1 MNNMLNTRY
10 KSLKNR
16 KIRGSHTL
24 AMFVWLFA
32 RKSAQ
37 VVDVSDYV
45 NNQKWS
51 IIRYIP
57 GPCILEWGIKKN
69 ASRLHFLVFPQSP
82 RGFRTTFLAFPT
94 ILEYGTG
101 YVATVVCTSGCKHR
115 HRIYIWCVNFSK
127 YIFVQLLT
135 KVWPGLTAF
144 PDFTDPGTQAYWEQM
159 LSKFRELVEFDG
171 LWIDMNEPSNE
182 LDGSTKGCPA
192 NSPLDHPPY
201 KTHVS
206 GDNLY
211 SRTLCMSAKHHSY
224 SHYDV
229 HSLYGLTE
237 MEQTMR

>member
-1 MNNMLNTRY
+1 MLTGLSSPSSPVPTRFWC
-10 KSLKNR
+10 N
-16 KIRGSHTL
+16 
-24 AMFVWLFA
+24 F
-32 RKSAQ
+32 
-37 VVDVSDYV
+37 
-45 NNQKWS
+45 
-51 IIRYIP
+51 
-57 GPCILEWGIKKN
+57 
-69 ASRLHFLVFPQSP
+69 SRS
-82 RGFRTTFLAFPT
+82 AFPT
-94 ILEYGTG
+94 TVLGHRTG
-101 YVATVVCTSGCKHR
+101 YKVTVACSSGCKHR
-115 HRIYIWCVNFSK
+115 HRIYTWCVNFSK
-127 YIFVQLLT
+127 YVFVQLLT

-206 GDNLY
+206 GDSLY

>member
-1 MNNMLNTRY
+1 MRYRRVSRHVCLTLRANGWRKWLHKQSKVINHRVYTR
-10 KSLKNR
+10 
-16 KIRGSHTL
+16 TL
-24 AMFVWLFA
+24 
-32 RKSAQ
+32 
-37 VVDVSDYV
+37 YT
-45 NNQKWS
+45 N
-51 IIRYIP
+51 
-57 GPCILEWGIKKN
+57 
-69 ASRLHFLVFPQSP
+69 RLHFPVFPQSL
-82 RGFRTTFLAFPT
+82 RGFRTTSLAFHT
-94 ILEYGTG
+94 ILG
-101 YVATVVCTSGCKHR
+101 YVATVACTSGCKHR
-115 HRIYIWCVNFSK
+115 HLIYTWWVNFSK
-127 YIFVQLLT
+127 YKFFQLLT

-159 LSKFRELVEFDG
+159 LSKFREIVEFDG

-237 MEQTMR
+237 MEQTMRYNITSNANMIFIPW

>member
-1 MNNMLNTRY
+1 M
-10 KSLKNR
+10 
-16 KIRGSHTL
+16 
-24 AMFVWLFA
+24 
-32 RKSAQ
+32 
-37 VVDVSDYV
+37 
-45 NNQKWS
+45 
-51 IIRYIP
+51 
-57 GPCILEWGIKKN
+57 
-69 ASRLHFLVFPQSP
+69 
-82 RGFRTTFLAFPT
+82 
-94 ILEYGTG
+94 
-101 YVATVVCTSGCKHR
+101 
-115 HRIYIWCVNFSK
+115 
-127 YIFVQLLT
+127 T

-159 LSKFRELVEFDG
+159 LSKFRDLVEFDG

-182 LDGSTKGCPA
+182 LDGSTTGCPA

-211 SRTLCMSAKHHSY
+211 SRTLCMSAKHHNY